1 MRVSRHLDSGDLR
14 DRVTVQAKTSGTDAW
29 GAPLPEAWADYASLW
44 ADIRFLSGTES
55 IKAGADT
62 SIVKAS
68 IRIRWR
74 EDITAGMRVLHGAAV
89 YDVEAVLPGARR
101 EYVDLQAKRVQ

>member
-1 MRVSRHLDSGDLR
+1 MTLRAGDLR
-14 DRVTVQAKTSGTDAW
+14 DRVVIQQKTSGTDAW

-44 ADIRFLSGTES
+44 SNIRFLSGTET
-55 IKAGADT
+55 ITAGADT

-74 EDITAGMRVLHGAAV
+74 TDITEGMRVVHGAQTF
-89 YDVEAVLPGARR
+89 DIEAVLYGQRR

>member
-14 DRVTVQAKTSGTDAW
+14 DRIVLQRKTGGVDEW
-29 GAPLPEAWADYASLW
+29 GSPLPEAWADYASVW
-44 ADIRFLSGTES
+44 ANIRFLSGTES

-74 EDITAGMRVLHGAAV
+74 QDVTAGMRVIAGAQTF
-89 YDVEAVLPGARR
+89 DVEAVLYGQRR
-101 EYVDLQAKRVQ
+101 EYVDLACKAVS

>member
-1 MRVSRHLDSGDLR
+1 MQAGQLR

-44 ADIRFLSGTES
+44 SNIRFLSGTES
-55 IKAGADT
+55 IKAGADV
-62 SIVKAS
+62 SVVRAS

-74 EDITAGMRVLHGAAV
+74 TDITAGMRVVHAGAV

-101 EYVDLQAKRVQ
+101 EYVDLAVKRVS

>member
-1 MRVSRHLDSGDLR
+1 
-14 DRVTVQAKTSGTDAW
+14 
-29 GAPLPEAWADYASLW
+29 LPEAWADYARVWSN
-44 ADIRFLSGTES
+44 IRFLSGTES

-74 EDITAGMRVLHGAAV
+74 QDVTAGMRIVAGAQTF
-89 YDVEAVLPGARR
+89 DIEAVLYGQRR

>member
-1 MRVSRHLDSGDLR
+1 MTLRAGQLR
-14 DRVTVQAKTSGTDAW
+14 DKVVIQQKTSGTDPW

-44 ADIRFLSGTES
+44 SNIRHLSGTES

>member
-1 MRVSRHLDSGDLR
+1 MQAGQLR
-14 DRVTVQAKTSGTDAW
+14 DRVVIQQKTSGTDAW

-44 ADIRFLSGTES
+44 SNIRHLSGTES

-74 EDITAGMRVLHGAAV
+74 TDITAGMRVLHGAAV
-89 YDVEAVLPGARR
+89 YDIEAVLPGARR

>member
-1 MRVSRHLDSGDLR
+1 MQAGRLDTR
-14 DRVTVQAKTSGTDAW
+14 ITIQRKTGGTDAW
-29 GAPLPEAWADYASLW
+29 GSPLPEAWADYASLW
-44 ADIRFLSGTES
+44 ANIRFLSGTES

-74 EDITAGMRVLHGAAV
+74 QDITAGMRVLHGAQTF
-89 YDVEAVLPGARR
+89 DIEAVLYGQRR
-101 EYVDLQAKRVQ
+101 EYVDLACTRVS